1 MKGMFAVIGAYI
13 KNIALI
19 MLLAILAEMTVPD
32 AKIKKYVSVTI
43 GIVMIFAVGGKVFSI
58 LGVISDSEVYIPVF
72 NMEETKATE
81 TEDIRERLTNI
92 LYEEMSSQENEVDNN
107 YENNNGL
114 DIKVEKVAPY
124 KQNTNG
130 EVEIW
135 N

>member
-1 MKGMFAVIGAYI
+1 MFAVIGAYI

-72 NMEETKATE
+72 NTEETKAAE

-107 YENNNGL
+107 YENNYGL

-124 KQNTNG
+124 KQNPNG

>member
-1 MKGMFAVIGAYI
+1 MFAVIGAYI

-72 NMEETKATE
+72 NTEETKAAE

-107 YENNNGL
+107 YENNNRL
-114 DIKVEKVAPY
+114 DIKVERVAPY

>member
-1 MKGMFAVIGAYI
+1 MFAVIGAYI

-72 NMEETKATE
+72 NMEETKAAE

-107 YENNNGL
+107 YENNNRL
-114 DIKVEKVAPY
+114 DIKVEKAAPY

>member
-1 MKGMFAVIGAYI
+1 MFAVIGAYI

-72 NMEETKATE
+72 NTEETKAAE
-81 TEDIRERLTNI
+81 TEDIRERLINI
-92 LYEEMSSQENEVDNN
+92 LYEEMRSQENEVDNN

>member
-1 MKGMFAVIGAYI
+1 MFAVIGAYI

-58 LGVISDSEVYIPVF
+58 LGVISDSEVSIPVF
-72 NMEETKATE
+72 NTEETKAAE

>member
-1 MKGMFAVIGAYI
+1 MFAVIGAYI

-72 NMEETKATE
+72 NTEETKAAE

-92 LYEEMSSQENEVDNN
+92 LYEEMSSQGNEVDNN

-114 DIKVEKVAPY
+114 DIKVERVAPY

>member
-1 MKGMFAVIGAYI
+1 MFAVIGAYI

-72 NMEETKATE
+72 NTEETKAAE

-114 DIKVEKVAPY
+114 DIKVEKVAQY

>member
-1 MKGMFAVIGAYI
+1 MFAVIGAYI

-32 AKIKKYVSVTI
+32 AKIKKYASVTI

-92 LYEEMSSQENEVDNN
+92 LYEEMSSHENEVDNN
-107 YENNNGL
+107 YENNDGL
-114 DIKVEKVAPY
+114 DIKVEKVALY

>member
-1 MKGMFAVIGAYI
+1 MFAVIGAYI

-32 AKIKKYVSVTI
+32 AKIKKYVSVTV

-72 NMEETKATE
+72 NTEETKAAE

-114 DIKVEKVAPY
+114 DIKVEKIAPY

>member
-1 MKGMFAVIGAYI
+1 MFAVIGAYI

-72 NMEETKATE
+72 NTEETKAAE

>member
-1 MKGMFAVIGAYI
+1 MFAVIGAYI

-72 NMEETKATE
+72 NTEETKAAE

-92 LYEEMSSQENEVDNN
+92 LYEEMSSRENEVDNN

>member
-1 MKGMFAVIGAYI
+1 MFAVIGAYI

-72 NMEETKATE
+72 NTEETKATE